1 MESTNNMQNISVSR
15 RELVLSACPHPWRA
29 GRQPDVDGGFVF
41 HPSLWDADENTPR
54 KNRVA
59 A

>member
-15 RELVLSACPHPWRA
+15 RELVLSTCPHSWRA
-29 GRQPDVDGGFVF
+29 GRQPDVDGGFVLC
-41 HPSLWDADENTPR
+41 PSLWGAGENTLI
-54 KNRVA
+54 KNYVA